1 MEVRGRWRKEVKD
14 IVPNKKADG
23 RFECVAQQACRP
35 MLIGVCFFLF
45 RPNILI
51 PRRALHHAAV
61 PLSKRKGVHGPRSST
76 VCPPPPRERKKK
88 MKKRETGYHHD
99 NPSAV
104 LDSRTGRMNRF
115 GTNLAITVGN

>member
-1 MEVRGRWRKEVKD
+1 MEVRGRWRKKVKD

-45 RPNILI
+45 WPIILI

-61 PLSKRKGVHGPRSST
+61 PLSKRKGHGLPRSA
-76 VCPPPPRERKKK
+76 PANRGERKERKKK
-88 MKKRETGYHHD
+88 KKKRT
-99 NPSAV
+99 V
-104 LDSRTGRMNRF
+104 I
-115 GTNLAITVGN
+115 ITIVIHPPCWIRGPDGG